1 MACDT
6 TGYTGQNFC
15 NKNSRFGKPTGLM
28 FAIDGQ
34 SNLKADFLL
43 VSSWENDTQAQQVF
57 PLHNMKGFEDL
68 STEPTYHDYDDGSRQ
83 LMEQGDYRFS
93 AHFDLNECVK
103 KQLLNFRGF
112 QQGVYLIYGD
122 VVRGRTIDA
131 GVTIVPIRL
140 EAVNIEKA
148 TLATMSDREMIKVVI
163 DLKSDKDLNEY
174 DYSRKMAWD
183 VADVDGLTEVTL
195 SLPAGVTQTATL
207 LTVDVSADCGGQ
219 NKQISGLG
227 VENADWTVTLA
238 GGTATF
244 VSVSE
249 STSVPGR
256 YLFITTGAANA
267 DTVDLASPIDRS
279 DTVMAISGG
288 SIAIAGI

>member
-15 NKNSRFGKPTGLM
+15 NKNSRFGKPTGIM

-34 SNLKADFLL
+34 SNTAANFLL
-43 VSSWENDTQAQQVF
+43 QASWEDHVQAQQVF

-112 QQGVYLIYGD
+112 QQAIYLIYGD
-122 VVRGRTIDA
+122 VIRGRTINA

-148 TLATMSDREMIKVVI
+148 TLPTMSDREMIKVVI
-163 DLKSDKDLNEY
+163 DLESDKDLNEY

-183 VADVDGLTEVTL
+183 VKDVDGLTEVTL
-195 SLPAGVTQTATL
+195 EEVQASTAIQVV
-207 LTVDVSADCGGQ
+207 VDVYADCGGDQ
-219 NKQISGLG
+219 KQISGL
-227 VENADWTVTLA
+227 DTLTS
-238 GGTATF
+238 GWVIVGTGTF
-244 VSVSE
+244 ASASE
-249 STSVPGR
+249 SATVLGR
-256 YLFITTGAANA
+256 YTIVTTGFVPAT
-267 DTVDLASPIDRS
+267 DTINIGAPSDRK
-279 DTVMAISGG
+279 DTVMVISSG
-288 SIAIAGI
+288 AIATTAVP